1 MNRSTRAQIAAG
13 GALPTMMAE
22 LVLVVLAA
30 FGLVPWSIWPALVV
44 VPVVLAVRTYFQVPR
59 RLRIAADSSACGK
72 SDDPA

>member
-22 LVLVVLAA
+22 LVL
-30 FGLVPWSIWPALVV
+30 
-44 VPVVLAVRTYFQVPR
+44 VVLAVRTYFQVPR